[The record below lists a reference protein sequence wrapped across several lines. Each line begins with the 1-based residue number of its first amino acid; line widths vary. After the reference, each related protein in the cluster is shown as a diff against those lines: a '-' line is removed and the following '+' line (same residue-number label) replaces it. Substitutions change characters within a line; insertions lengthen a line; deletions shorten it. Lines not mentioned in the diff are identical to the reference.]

1 VEFLYKSD
9 YGNTKVLRDFIEAI
23 WDELKLNL
31 KLRAKIILIADE
43 LNNNAIE
50 YGSNNGGLNVMRV
63 IVKKS
68 TWKIDFQLEIE
79 DNGKWKEHKTSLEME
94 TMRAHQLK
102 VWYFKHNSIRWR
114 WLFLIVVNIAD
125 RLYFK
130 NSQSGG
136 LIVGIKM
143 RIEECWDIK
152 GECGTKK

>member
-1 VEFLYKSD
+1 VEFLYRSD
-9 YGNTKVLRDFIEAI
+9 YGNTKTLRDFVEAI
-23 WDELKLNL
+23 WDKLKLNL

-50 YGSNNGGLNVMRV
+50 YGSSNGGINIMRI
-63 IVKKS
+63 IVKKNI
-68 TWKIDFQLEIE
+68 WKIDFQLEIE
-79 DNGKWKEHKTSLEME
+79 DNGKWKEHRTSLEME

-143 RIEECWDIK
+143 RIEENWETKSDWRIK
-152 GECGTKK
+152 K